1 MRRSAAHTI
10 GTDTSCGTQVAA
22 YRPVPRGIVSL
33 RSLGWL
39 GVWTAAIQIAV
50 ALVFGL
56 ARYRVNAG
64 AWQYLAL
71 PGALLYFVENRLEI
85 TSRRYLRDE
94 NYERINKRL
103 DEQLRAEESELR
115 ATKESLHRMEEEFF
129 RRVWEMRRERR

>member
-1 MRRSAAHTI
+1 MTLDLLSASRAERI
-10 GTDTSCGTQVAA
+10 EGVTSFVGQDVT
-22 YRPVPRGIVSL
+22 GSF
-33 RSLGWL
+33 
-39 GVWTAAIQIAV
+39 GVLPGHSRFMT

-85 TSRRYLRDE
+85 ISRRYLRDE
-94 NYERINKRL
+94 NYERISKRL

-129 RRVWEMRRERR
+129 RRVWEMKHERR

>member
-1 MRRSAAHTI
+1 MTLELLSASRAERI
-10 GTDTSCGTQVAA
+10 EGVTSFVGQDITGSF
-22 YRPVPRGIVSL
+22 GIL
-33 RSLGWL
+33 PGHARFM
-39 GVWTAAIQIAV
+39 T
-50 ALVFGL
+50 ALVLGL

-85 TSRRYLRDE
+85 ISRRYLRDE
-94 NYERINKRL
+94 NYERINKMM

>member
-1 MRRSAAHTI
+1 MNAMTLDLLSASRSERI
-10 GTDTSCGTQVAA
+10 EEITSFVGQDVTGSF
-22 YRPVPRGIVSL
+22 GIL
-33 RSLGWL
+33 PGHARFM
-39 GVWTAAIQIAV
+39 T

-64 AWQYLAL
+64 PWQYLAL

-85 TSRRYLRDE
+85 ISRRYLRDE
-94 NYERINKRL
+94 NYDRINQIL